1 MIIAAGLFG
10 LWAVGAG
17 LVDSDRP
24 GSIALFSLAL
34 EVLPQWTLFL
44 LVALAVVLVMSSMD
58 TLLNGIASII
68 TADLPRL
75 KPSLPTTHLL
85 KVARIVTAVLIIPAA
100 LIGYAFDSVLYLF
113 LIADLVC
120 AGAMVPTFSG
130 LWLSKIRGTH
140 AAISSILG
148 ISTGALFFPKS
159 DLSGWWT
166 WDALSEFWH
175 ILASG
180 NLLASFTIAIIIST
194 SCTLVFS
201 IWSRFAKTE
210 DFEFKELSNQ
220 IKALENS

>member
-100 LIGYAFDSVLYLF
+100 LIGYAFDS
-113 LIADLVC
+113 
-120 AGAMVPTFSG
+120 G
-130 LWLSKIRGTH
+130 L
-140 AAISSILG
+140 
-148 ISTGALFFPKS
+148 
-159 DLSGWWT
+159 
-166 WDALSEFWH
+166 
-175 ILASG
+175 
-180 NLLASFTIAIIIST
+180 
-194 SCTLVFS
+194 
-201 IWSRFAKTE
+201 
-210 DFEFKELSNQ
+210 
-220 IKALENS
+220 